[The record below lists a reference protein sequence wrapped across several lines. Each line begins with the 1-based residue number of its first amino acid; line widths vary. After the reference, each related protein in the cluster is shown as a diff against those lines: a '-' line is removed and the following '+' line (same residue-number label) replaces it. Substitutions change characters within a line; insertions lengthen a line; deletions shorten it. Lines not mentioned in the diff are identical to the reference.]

1 MNARAAPF
9 TLSRD
14 PASLI
19 FIAILVTASFA
30 SQPLARAN
38 DILQTG
44 AEKSVT
50 DFSLWRFSS
59 LGRFEVKLVAM
70 YQLKCLSLEAK

>member
-19 FIAILVTASFA
+19 FIVILVTASLA
-30 SQPLARAN
+30 SQPPSAN

-70 YQLKCLSLEAK
+70 NQLKCLSLEA

>member
-30 SQPLARAN
+30 SQPPLARAN

-50 DFSLWRFSS
+50 DFF
-59 LGRFEVKLVAM
+59 
-70 YQLKCLSLEAK
+70 SLEVFLPGQV